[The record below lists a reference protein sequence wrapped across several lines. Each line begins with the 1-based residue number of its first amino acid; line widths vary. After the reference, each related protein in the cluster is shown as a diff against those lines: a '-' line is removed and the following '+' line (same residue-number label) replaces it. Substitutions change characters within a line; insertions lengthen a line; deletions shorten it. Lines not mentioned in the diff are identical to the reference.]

1 MPAVHWT
8 QEQRDAIEACGGP
21 ILVSAAAGSGKT
33 AVLTSRVLRL
43 ITEGESPIPADRL
56 LIVTFSNAAAAEMK
70 ERIERQLEE
79 RVVLDPDNEF
89 LRSQQLLLQGA
100 SIGTIHAFCLD
111 LIRRNFQQLA
121 LPADL
126 RVADGRE
133 LDLLRRET
141 LEEII
146 ARSYTSGDETFLSTV
161 ELFSASRGDEKLSK
175 TILRLYDFTRSHP
188 FPEIWLQEKLAL
200 YDGDRPVGET
210 PWGEEILSY
219 ARSALRFA
227 LDILREALER
237 MKEDEKLTAAYRD
250 AFESDADQIG
260 RSLHLAEAGDWDGT
274 LASLRSTVFQKLR
287 PLRGY
292 EDEMTKKW
300 FLEQRKQVKDL
311 VERLCGRHFC
321 ATAAET
327 AEDLRDLRPKIE
339 MLVSLVDE
347 FAESFSAAKRERK
360 ALDFSDL
367 EQFAL
372 RLLCERTETGEVRP
386 TEYALGL
393 RSEYGAVLID
403 EYQDTNEAQEMIFSC
418 LTDGKNEFLVGDV
431 KQSIY
436 GFRQANPRI
445 FLQKKDAFGDYDR
458 TGDTQNGAKIILG
471 ANFRSHPAVCEG
483 VNALFR
489 ACMSRRVGE
498 IEYGEEEKLISLG
511 AFAENPRAGMELALI
526 DVSEEEDAAVR
537 LEAREVARRIAEMIA
552 KGEPISE
559 KGELRPVRAGDI
571 GILLRSPKGRAEIYL
586 SALADAGVPAIS
598 GMQSTFLQTAE
609 IGAATAILGAV
620 SNPLSDVPLAAMLL
634 SPVYALSAGDTA
646 RIRLYRRDAPLY
658 LAMLDG
664 AREGDADCIH
674 ILEDLRIF
682 RAAAARMGTD
692 SLLRLIYERTSMME
706 LMSALDN
713 AALRRANLNLLV
725 EYARVYERAGYRTLT
740 QFLRFLENV
749 EEGRGDLAPA
759 ADAGEGANAVRIMSI
774 HRSKGLEFPVVFLCD
789 CARRFNRDDL
799 RQSVLLHARLGFACM
814 RRDMRTATQFT
825 TVPLEA
831 ARLAAER
838 EMLGEEMRILY
849 VALTR
854 AKERLILTA
863 AIDNPAKKMAS
874 LRLSL
879 TPDGRLSEHAASRAQ
894 GALDWLLMSALST
907 ADGAP
912 LCEYASLPAGEGKGA
927 GVRCTIAPP
936 VDSVKAEEENALR
949 IETEAPD
956 SLRERLSIVL
966 RRQYPFAAAV
976 SAPAKVA
983 VTAFVGEAETRKRFL
998 KEPQFISRQRATS
1011 AQRGDAFHKYMLF
1024 ADHERAC
1031 GEPEQEVSRLI
1042 EAQFLSPEEGSLL
1055 RIGEIRAFYRSRLF
1069 ERMRHAER
1077 VEREFRFMA
1086 RLGEEELGGRLGD
1099 IGQERV
1105 TVQGICDLL
1114 LYEGDGAVLVDYKT
1128 DRTRSPDELRARHA
1142 PQVLLYARILRQLLD
1157 IPVRECLLYST
1168 ALSAEIA
1175 IDVTEVTRGSGLK

>member
-8 QEQRDAIEACGGP
+8 QEQRDAIEARGGP

-79 RVVLDPDNEF
+79 RVTLDPDNEF

-111 LIRRNFQQLA
+111 LIRRNFQQLS

-133 LDLLRRET
+133 LELLRRET

-146 ARSYTSGDETFLSTV
+146 ARRYASGDEMFLSTV
-161 ELFSASRGDEKLSK
+161 ELFSASRGDERLLK
-175 TILRLYDFTRSHP
+175 TVLRLYDFTRSHP
-188 FPEIWLQEKLAL
+188 FPEDWLREKLAL
-200 YDGDRPVGET
+200 YDSDRPVGET

-219 ARSALRFA
+219 ARGALRFS

-237 MKEDEKLTAAYRD
+237 MREDEKLAAAYRG
-250 AFESDADQIG
+250 AFESDADQIE
-260 RSLHLAEAGDWDGT
+260 RSLRLADAGDWDGT
-274 LASLRSTVFQKLR
+274 LASLRATVFQKLR

-292 EDEMTKKW
+292 EDEAAKKW
-300 FLEQRKQVKDL
+300 FLEQRGQVKDL
-311 VERLCGRHFC
+311 VERMRERHFC

-327 AEDLRDLRPKIE
+327 AEDLRDLRPRIE
-339 MLVSLVDE
+339 TLFSLVGE
-347 FAESFSAAKRERK
+347 FAESFSEAKRERK

-372 RLLCERTETGEVRP
+372 RLLCERTPEGEVHP
-386 TEYALGL
+386 TEYALSL
-393 RSEYGAVLID
+393 RGEYGAILID

-418 LTDGKNEFLVGDV
+418 LTDGENEFLVGDV

-445 FLQKKDAFGDYDR
+445 FLRKKDAFDYYDR
-458 TGDTQNGAKIILG
+458 EGSIQGGAKIILG

-483 VNALFR
+483 VNALFG

-498 IEYGEEEKLISLG
+498 IEYDEDERLIPLG
-511 AFAENPRAGMELALI
+511 AFAENPQAGMELALI
-526 DVSEEEDAAVR
+526 DVSEEEESAVR
-537 LEAREVARRIAEMIA
+537 LEAREVARRIADMIA
-552 KGEPISE
+552 RGETVSE
-559 KGELRPVRAGDI
+559 RGELRPVRAGDI

-586 SALADAGVPAIS
+586 SALADAGIPAVS
-598 GMQSTFLQTAE
+598 GTQSTFLQTAE

-634 SPVYALSAGDTA
+634 SPVYALSAGDAA

-658 LAMLDG
+658 LAMLEG
-664 AREGDADCIH
+664 AREGDADCIRV
-674 ILEDLRIF
+674 LEDLRVF

-740 QFLRFLENV
+740 QFLRFLESV
-749 EEGRGDLAPA
+749 EEDGGDLAPA
-759 ADAGEGANAVRIMSI
+759 AGAGEGINAVRIMSI

-799 RQSVLLHARLGFACM
+799 RQSVLLHARFGFACM
-814 RRDMRTATQFT
+814 RRDVRTATQFT

-863 AIDNPAKKMAS
+863 AVDNPGKKLAS
-874 LRLSL
+874 LRLPL
-879 TPDGRLSEHAASRAQ
+879 RPDGRLPEHAVSRAQ
-894 GALDWLLMSALST
+894 GALDWLLMAVLST

-912 LCEYASLPAGEGKGA
+912 LCEYVSLPAGEGEGA

-936 VDSVKAEEENALR
+936 TDRAETSADENTLR
-949 IETEAPD
+949 REAEPSD
-956 SLRERLSIVL
+956 SLRERLSSVMQ
-966 RRQYPFAAAV
+966 RRYPFAAAA

-983 VTAFVGEAETRKRFL
+983 VTALVGELEAGERFL
-998 KEPQFISRQRATS
+998 KEPQFISRRRATS

-1031 GEPEQEVSRLI
+1031 GDPERELFRLI
-1042 EAQFLSPEEGSLL
+1042 EAQFLSPEEGGLL
-1055 RIGEIRAFYRSRLF
+1055 RMEEIRAFYRSRLF
-1069 ERMRHAER
+1069 ERMRRAER

-1086 RLGEEELGGRLGD
+1086 RLGEEELDGKLGD
-1099 IGQERV
+1099 IGGERV

-1114 LYEGDGAVLVDYKT
+1114 LFEKGGAVLVDYKT
-1128 DRTRSPDELRARHA
+1128 DRVQLPDELRARHA

-1168 ALSAEIA
+1168 ALSAEIS
-1175 IDVTEVTRGSGLK
+1175 VEVVQGTGLR